1 MCTVKDYVNKSV
13 TPNTSNAGDASIEE
27 LDRMLEDD
35 ALALLNIRKEF

>member
-27 LDRMLEDD
+27 RYFFGMKCD
-35 ALALLNIRKEF
+35 NCIN